1 VRHVA
6 PALRCE
12 VFSLPQL
19 KILRTSSEVLVIICD
34 SELVGKEY
42 KQGEFRLKVDRS
54 FYGGQEV
61 SVAECLTALRGA
73 TIANMVGSIVE
84 HAIKEGILDSANV
97 IKIHG
102 VPHAQMV
109 RM

>member
-1 VRHVA
+1 
-6 PALRCE
+6 
-12 VFSLPQL
+12 
-19 KILRTSSEVLVIICD
+19 VLVVICD

-42 KQGEFRLKVDRS
+42 RQGEFRLKVDRS
-54 FYGGQEV
+54 FYGGQEA
-61 SVAECLTALRGA
+61 SVDECLAALRGA

-84 HAIKEGILDSANV
+84 HAIKEGIVDRANV

-109 RM
+109 RML